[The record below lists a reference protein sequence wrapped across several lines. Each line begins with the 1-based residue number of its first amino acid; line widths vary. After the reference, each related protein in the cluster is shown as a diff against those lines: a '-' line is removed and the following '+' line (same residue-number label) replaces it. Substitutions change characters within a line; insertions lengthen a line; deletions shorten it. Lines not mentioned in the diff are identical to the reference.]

1 MLRKKSIS
9 EWCTFASRAHVFRF
23 SASSNALCEICYHP
37 MCERTIRVGFD
48 LDERCTLVKYS
59 LPRSIFWKD
68 AIFFSAGKA
77 KGKKKRKEGDILFP
91 CYPRVARSLK
101 SARLYTRR
109 ICRLWKCFSPAPT
122 TIFPTISRRTSSIM
136 CLLLDVYPS
145 LLTDYLWSTFFTQ
158 LSVEMLVLSLERY
171 WTSRL
176 DGSHQD
182 LLYLTLLAATMKTMY
197 DSSESRS
204 STDVVAV
211 SRAGFWI
218 VVARWR
224 PKDTRSRTDNGTGRE
239 KRLIL
244 YLSDL
249 HLCAARKA
257 QPYRSS
263 LSSRS
268 KEQFFSKI
276 RIYR

>member
-1 MLRKKSIS
+1 MMYIRIASARISLFCVLECTLWNML
-9 EWCTFASRAHVFRF
+9 
-23 SASSNALCEICYHP
+23 SSNVRKDHSRRIRSRWTLYSRQIQLTEINFLEGRDFLLC
-37 MCERTIRVGFD
+37 
-48 LDERCTLVKYS
+48 
-59 LPRSIFWKD
+59 WK
-68 AIFFSAGKA
+68 SKR
-77 KGKKKRKEGDILFP
+77 KKKRKEGDILFP